1 MYISINWIKDFVD
14 LSGIDVENL
23 IYKFTMSTA
32 EVEGITKHGED
43 IKDVIVAQILSVE
56 DVENSKKLHKLVVDT
71 GSEKLQVICG
81 APNVRVGAKVAF
93 AQVGSIVLGQKIGQA
108 TLAGNLSNGMC
119 LSEKELG
126 ISEDHSGIIILDD
139 SAKLGEDIKNI
150 IPIDDII
157 YEVDNKS
164 LTNRPDLWGHY
175 GIARE
180 IAAITGRELKPLE
193 VENLEL
199 YKEFETL
206 GVSVEADDENPL
218 CLRYSSMRVE
228 NVTKKN
234 ASWKMRVRLYYCG
247 MRSINLLA
255 DMTNY
260 IMLELGQPMH
270 AFDEK
275 VVGSVNVKTL
285 KEDTKFTTLDGKE
298 RMLDRG
304 TLMICNE
311 NTPVGIAGVMGGL
324 DSEITES
331 TTSLFL
337 ESANFDSVAIRK
349 TASKLD
355 LRTDA
360 AARYEKTLDPELTE
374 LAIARFIKI
383 LRDEDSNIKVTSAF
397 TDVYIKRYPHIT
409 IDIDKDY
416 IDKSIGKI
424 LSMEEVITTLKN
436 LEYDIKVDGKNI
448 KIEVPTFR
456 ATKDVSQSADIIEE
470 IARIHGYDNIVPK
483 TNLWRVAPVK
493 KDPIRELEYSAK
505 ELLATKYGMS
515 EIHSYVWY
523 NTELNNELGIKVR
536 DNIKIVNGIVRL
548 DNTLRRE
555 MAPTLLYAINSNLK
569 YMPDCKIFEV
579 GRTFAYEFD
588 GKEAEEYKVLGIGL
602 ASTKQTEKE
611 LVYEAKSIIN
621 SIVKINKN
629 INVSYRTMEAV
640 TLNYMHPVNSFEVL
654 VNDEVLGYISVINPK
669 VKDKINPKSVI
680 VVAELNIDILGKI
693 VKKDI
698 NYIEPTKYQTVNFD
712 LSFIVDSDE
721 NYSKLEKIINMSNLK
736 YLLEYNLVD
745 IYENKEKLKNK
756 KNITIRFK
764 IASYDKTL
772 TKEEIDTE
780 MNTLIE
786 NFAKNNINIVGM

>member
-32 EVEGITKHGED
+32 EVEGFTKYGED

-56 DVENSKKLHKLVVDT
+56 DVENSKKLHKLMVDT

-81 APNVRVGAKVAF
+81 APNVKVGAKVAL
-93 AQVGSIVLGQKIGQA
+93 AKVGSIVAGEKIGEA
-108 TLAGNLSNGMC
+108 TLAGESSNGMC

-126 ISEDHSGIIILDD
+126 ISDDHSGIIILDD
-139 SAKLGEDIKNI
+139 NAKLGEDIKNI

-180 IAAITGRELKPLE
+180 IAAITGRELRPLE

-199 YKEFETL
+199 YNELEKL
-206 GVSVEADDENPL
+206 DISVEADDENPL

-228 NVTKKN
+228 NVTRKQ
-234 ASWKMRVRLYYCG
+234 ASWKMKVRLYYCG

-275 VVGSVNVKTL
+275 VVSSVNVKTL
-285 KEDTKFTTLDGKE
+285 REDTEFTTLDSEK
-298 RMLDRG
+298 RMLDKG
-304 TLMICNE
+304 TLMICHE
-311 NTPVGIAGVMGGL
+311 DKPVGIAGVMGGL
-324 DSEITES
+324 DSEITDD

-360 AARYEKTLDPELTE
+360 AARYEKTLDPELTK

-383 LRDEDSNIKVTSAF
+383 LRDEDKDIKVTSAF
-397 TDVYIKRYPHIT
+397 TDIYIKEYPHIT
-409 IDIDKDY
+409 IHIDKDY
-416 IDKSIGKI
+416 IDRSIGKV
-424 LSMEEVITTLKN
+424 LSMEEVTTTLKN
-436 LEYDIKVDGKNI
+436 LEYDIEVDGKNI

-456 ATKDVSQSADIIEE
+456 ATKDVSQKADIIEE
-470 IARIHGYDNIVPK
+470 IARIHGYDNISPK
-483 TNLWRVAPVK
+483 TNFWKVSPVQ
-493 KDPIRELEYSAK
+493 KDEVRELEYASK

-515 EIHSYVWY
+515 EVHSYVWY
-523 NTELNNELGIKVR
+523 NKELNKELGIKVK

-555 MAPTLLYAINSNLK
+555 MAPTMLYAISKNLK
-569 YMPDCKIFEV
+569 YMSECKVFEV
-579 GRTFAYEFD
+579 GRTFEYEFN
-588 GKEAEEYKVLGIGL
+588 GKNVEENKVLGIGL
-602 ASTKQTEKE
+602 SSTKQTEKE
-611 LVYEAKSIIN
+611 LIYEAKAMVN
-621 SIVKINKN
+621 SIAKINKN
-629 INVSYRTMEAV
+629 IDVKYKNMEIV
-640 TLNYMHPVNSFEVL
+640 TNNYMHPVNSFEIII
-654 VNDEVLGYISVINPK
+654 NGEVLGNIFVVHPKVRDNINPK
-669 VKDKINPKSVI
+669 ASIVI
-680 VVAELNIDILGKI
+680 AELRIDILGNMLKNN
-693 VKKDI
+693 I
-698 NYIEPTKYQTVNFD
+698 NYKEVTKYQTVNFD
-712 LSFIVDSDE
+712 FSFVTDCDTK
-721 NYSKLEKIINMSNLK
+721 YGKIEDIIEASNLK
-736 YLLEYNLVD
+736 YLLEYNLID
-745 IYENKEKLKNK
+745 IYENKEKLKGK
-756 KNITIRFK
+756 KNVTVRFK
-764 IASYDKTL
+764 IGSYDKTL
-772 TKEEIDTE
+772 TKEEIDSDRE
-780 MNTLIE
+780 TLIQ
-786 NFAKNNINIVGM
+786 NFANNNISIVSM